1 MKIINFVKKEDGDDY
16 TLTTYSDNQIDLII
30 PHVIPGAYYTIVS
43 RCSSYSDLITI
54 VSANQILKDAGVQNV
69 DLLCPYVL
77 GGRSDAKF
85 KTNQSFG
92 LKIVTNIINSCNFD
106 TVIVLDPHSAVTPAL
121 INNCRVTTVEDWF
134 DFTRLPK
141 DAVLVSPDAGAY
153 KKMVGLSEKHNLELV
168 AANKVRTSDGLPRIA
183 VAGSVENKDCYIID
197 DICDGGRTFITL
209 AEKLKKRGAKS
220 VTLIVTHGIFAY
232 GFVLDNID
240 KIYTTNS
247 YRSFD
252 DIGDADPIDPNYFN
266 VFNVF

>member
-153 KKMVGLSEKHNLELV
+153 KKMVAISEKHNMQLV
-168 AANKVRTSDGLPRIA
+168 ASNKVRGADNAPKITFVGN
-183 VAGSVENKDCYIID
+183 VKDKECYIVD

-209 AEKLKKRGAKS
+209 ARALKDLGART
-220 VTLIVTHGIFAY
+220 VGLIVTHGIFSY
-232 GFVLDNID
+232 GLPLSNVD
-240 KIYTTNS
+240 KIFTTNS
-247 YRSFD
+247 YRPLERTF
-252 DIGDADPIDPNYFN
+252 YLN
-266 VFNVF
+266 VHDVF